1 MARPFQAVPSR
12 ENHQLPAPSQPLK
25 GGDGGGTFDGMEA
38 RVAAL
43 EAHMQHVREDI
54 AGLRGDLKVVANDVG
69 AIKID
74 MATLKGDFAM
84 MRGDIAR
91 LPGKG
96 WIVSAVGSLAALLI
110 ALSAIANF
118 GPTILRLLR
127 AH

>member
-54 AGLRGDLKVVANDVG
+54 AGLRGDLKIATNDIG
-69 AIKID
+69 TIKTDIAIMK
-74 MATLKGDFAM
+74 
-84 MRGDIAR
+84 GDIAR